1 MQQGAEQAARALDTV
16 GQKAERTGRQINVS
30 TEAIERKLDAIVDG
44 IAAQNRMM
52 EESGRKTQAQLKETE
67 RQLDS
72 TKGRVEKM
80 GQEVTKATGIM
91 AAMEEKFRA
100 LGKAAV
106 GMFAADVLAKV
117 AGFNSAMDVLQKAS
131 NAAAEGIRAIGIEV
145 LGLGEII
152 EQENIIGGLTEQLEK
167 LQQQRAAGYFTLRVG
182 GEAVE
187 MRRPR
192 VDDIE
197 QQILMLEMVVRA
209 QKRIA
214 DIEAGLTRG
223 GGIIGSGGAMTR
235 QGASNIQLEM
245 LRQELDGVQTVETVL
260 RDLKIGLEEF
270 AKEAERASGATD
282 KLTKGFQIQDTMPDP
297 SRYRADTTAI
307 RFGAGVAPDRRGTLA
322 DQAQIE
328 LLRRIALNTGDARA
342 RFALG
347 GVPEETFFPQIVPAM
362 GGILPEE
369 SKPFYERG
377 RGAQAAT
384 PSALEQRYAV
394 ENIAQDFT
402 QQFYGSLKS
411 SLLTGD
417 FSDFGRQVTNM
428 IGSSLIDALVAAPFQ
443 EAMSTLVQAL
453 LSGIRGGLG
462 FNTATATGGGG
473 GARSAEMRSMTVSTS
488 NAQYRSQRQQFDDS
502 ARRRPV

>member
-30 TEAIERKLDAIVDG
+30 TDAIERKLDAIVDG

-91 AAMEEKFRA
+91 GAMEEKFRA

-106 GMFAADVLAKV
+106 GMFAADVFAKV

-145 LGLGEII
+145 LGLGEIV

-167 LQQQRAAGYFTLRVG
+167 LQQQRASGYFSLRVG

-187 MRRPR
+187 IRRPK

-197 QQILMLEMVVRA
+197 QQILMLEMVIRA

-214 DIEAGLTRG
+214 DIEAGVTQG
-223 GGIIGSGGAMTR
+223 GGILGSGGAMTR
-235 QGASNIQLEM
+235 QGASNLQLEM

-260 RDLKIGLEEF
+260 RDLDAALEGF
-270 AKEAERASGATD
+270 AKQAEQAAVATD

-297 SRYRADTTAI
+297 GKYRADTSAI
-307 RFGAGVAPDRRGTLA
+307 RFAGGVMPDRRGTLA
-322 DQAQIE
+322 EQAQIE
-328 LLRRIALNTGDARA
+328 LLRRIATNTSDARS

-347 GVPEETFFPQIVPAM
+347 GVPEETFFPQLVPPM
-362 GGILPEE
+362 GGIISDEGR
-369 SKPFYERG
+369 PFYERG

-394 ENIAQDFT
+394 ESIAQDT
-402 QQFYGSLKS
+402 AAQFYGALKT
-411 SLLTGD
+411 SLLSGD

-428 IGSSLIDALVAAPFQ
+428 IGSALIDALIAAPFQ
-443 EAMSTLVQAL
+443 EAMNVLVQAL

-462 FNTATATGGGG
+462 IQAAPAG
-473 GARSAEMRSMTVSTS
+473 GAPPSSGEMRAMTVSTS
-488 NAQYRSQRQQFDDS
+488 NAQYRSQRQQFDDAS
-502 ARRRPV
+502 RRRPV

>member
-72 TKGRVEKM
+72 TKGQVEKM
-80 GQEVTKATGIM
+80 GQEVTKVSGVM

-106 GMFAADVLAKV
+106 GMFAADVFAKV
-117 AGFNSAMDVLQKAS
+117 VGFNSAMDALSKVS
-131 NAAAEGIRAIGIEV
+131 NAAAEGIREIGIQL
-145 LGLGEII
+145 LGLEDVI
-152 EQENIIGGLTEQLEK
+152 EQHNIIGSLNDQLEK
-167 LQQQRAAGYFTLRVG
+167 LQQQRAAGYFQVNVAGQT
-182 GEAVE
+182 VE
-187 MRRPR
+187 LHRPR
-192 VDDIE
+192 VEGIE
-197 QQILMLEMVVRA
+197 QQIQMTKMVLQA
-209 QKRIA
+209 Q
-214 DIEAGLTRG
+214 
-223 GGIIGSGGAMTR
+223 
-235 QGASNIQLEM
+235 
-245 LRQELDGVQTVETVL
+245 QTI
-260 RDLKIGLEEF
+260 RDLEAAARSGSTLQSQRFTTGVGVARPTEEQAAQAAQRVLEDLRLSLEQL
-270 AKEAERASGATD
+270 AKAGEKAAAGTEAAV
-282 KLTKGFQIQDTMPDP
+282 KGFQIQDTMPD
-297 SRYRADTTAI
+297 SFRYRADTTAI
-307 RFGAGVAPDRRGTLA
+307 RFGAGAAPDRRGTLA

-462 FNTATATGGGG
+462 IQAAPSGGGG
-473 GARSAEMRSMTVSTS
+473 GAPSAEMRSMTVSTS

>member
-72 TKGRVEKM
+72 TKGQVEKM
-80 GQEVTKATGIM
+80 GQEVTKVSGVM

-106 GMFAADVLAKV
+106 GMFAADVFAKV
-117 AGFNSAMDVLQKAS
+117 VGFNSAMDALSKVS
-131 NAAAEGIRAIGIEV
+131 NAAAEGIREIGIQL
-145 LGLGEII
+145 LGLEDVI
-152 EQENIIGGLTEQLEK
+152 EQHNIIGSLNDQLEK
-167 LQQQRAAGYFTLRVG
+167 LQQQRAAGYFQVNVAGQT
-182 GEAVE
+182 VE
-187 MRRPR
+187 LRRPR
-192 VDDIE
+192 VEGIE
-197 QQILMLEMVVRA
+197 QQIQMTKMVLQA
-209 QKRIA
+209 Q
-214 DIEAGLTRG
+214 
-223 GGIIGSGGAMTR
+223 
-235 QGASNIQLEM
+235 
-245 LRQELDGVQTVETVL
+245 QTI
-260 RDLKIGLEEF
+260 RDLEAAARSGSTLQSQRFTTGVGVARPTEEQAAQAAQRVLEDLRLSLEQL
-270 AKEAERASGATD
+270 AKAGEKAAAGTEAAV
-282 KLTKGFQIQDTMPDP
+282 KGFQIQDTMPDP
-297 SRYRADTTAI
+297 FRYRADTTAI
-307 RFGAGVAPDRRGTLA
+307 RFGAGAAPDRRGTLA

-462 FNTATATGGGG
+462 MNTATATGGGG
-473 GARSAEMRSMTVSTS
+473 GASGAEMRSMTVSTS

>member
-72 TKGRVEKM
+72 TKVSVAKV
-80 GQEVTKATGIM
+80 GQEMTKATGIM
-91 AAMEEKFRA
+91 GAMEEKFSA

-106 GMFAADVLAKV
+106 GMFAADMVAKV
-117 AGFNSAMDVLQKAS
+117 IGFNGAMDALNKVS
-131 NAAAEGIRAIGIEV
+131 NLAAENIRNIGIEL
-145 LGLGEII
+145 LGLKDVI
-152 EQENIIGGLTEQLEK
+152 EQERIIESLDEQLQRLE
-167 LQQQRAAGYFTLRVG
+167 QQRAAGYFQVNVG
-182 GEAVE
+182 GQTIEL
-187 MRRPR
+187 RRPR
-192 VDDIE
+192 VEGIE
-197 QQILMLEMVVRA
+197 EQLKMLRMVREAQSTIQQLES
-209 QKRIA
+209 
-214 DIEAGLTRG
+214 EAKFAANQ
-223 GGIIGSGGAMTR
+223 GIIFAPRDVVQPEAIKSEAARTAKSILEDLR
-235 QGASNIQLEM
+235 LSLEQLAKAGEKAAAGT
-245 LRQELDGVQTVETVL
+245 EAAV
-260 RDLKIGLEEF
+260 KGL
-270 AKEAERASGATD
+270 
-282 KLTKGFQIQDTMPDP
+282 QIQDTIPDP
-297 SRYRADTTAI
+297 FRYRADTTAI
-307 RFGAGVAPDRRGTLA
+307 RFGAGAAPDRRGTLA

-462 FNTATATGGGG
+462 MNTATATGGGG
-473 GARSAEMRSMTVSTS
+473 GAPKAEMRSMTVSTS

>member
-30 TEAIERKLDAIVDG
+30 TDAIERKLDAIVDG

-72 TKGRVEKM
+72 TKASVTKV
-80 GQEVTKATGIM
+80 GQEMTKATGIM
-91 AAMEEKFRA
+91 GAMEEKFSA

-106 GMFAADVLAKV
+106 GMFAADMVAKV
-117 AGFNSAMDVLQKAS
+117 IGFNGAMDALNKVS
-131 NAAAEGIRAIGIEV
+131 NLAAENIRNIGIEL
-145 LGLGEII
+145 LGLKDVI
-152 EQENIIGGLTEQLEK
+152 EQERIIESLDEQLQRLE
-167 LQQQRAAGYFTLRVG
+167 QQRAAGYFQVNVG
-182 GEAVE
+182 GQTIEL
-187 MRRPR
+187 RRPR
-192 VDDIE
+192 VEGIE
-197 QQILMLEMVVRA
+197 EQLNMLRMVREA
-209 QKRIA
+209 QSTIQKLES
-214 DIEAGLTRG
+214 EAKFAANQ
-223 GGIIGSGGAMTR
+223 GIIFAPRDVVQPEAIKSEAARTAKSILDDLR
-235 QGASNIQLEM
+235 LSLEQLAKAGEKAAAGT
-245 LRQELDGVQTVETVL
+245 EATV
-260 RDLKIGLEEF
+260 KGL
-270 AKEAERASGATD
+270 
-282 KLTKGFQIQDTMPDP
+282 QIQDTMPDP
-297 SRYRADTTAI
+297 FRYRADTTAI
-307 RFGAGVAPDRRGTLA
+307 RFGAGTAPDRRGTLA

-328 LLRRIALNTGDARA
+328 LLRRIALNTSDARS
-342 RFALG
+342 RFTVG
-347 GVPEETFFPQIVPAM
+347 VVPTVPEIEPRPYNQFQIQDTIPD
-362 GGILPEE
+362 PERY
-369 SKPFYERG
+369 KM
-377 RGAQAAT
+377 Q

-462 FNTATATGGGG
+462 MTTAPATGGGG
-473 GARSAEMRSMTVSTS
+473 GASGAEMRSMTVSTS